1 MRWFLVA
8 PLAASLPL
16 LACSLNLGGS
26 GCSGGASCSGSAS
39 GSAGE
44 DSSGGSETDTDTG
57 ALPNVWPGVVCAADP
72 DETARFYFDLRAGKD
87 DDRDY
92 FRLPFPADLRRKGG
106 GLDLEGFARPPA
118 SFAVAPELATVIDR
132 WMDHLEQDTPGF
144 AVDGVVLFRSSTGVR
159 AMNGGIR
166 YINITPGHPK
176 YGEALDGLSYTAENG
191 SVSGNNYIC
200 RNWLAIE
207 PSDGVVLDPDATY
220 AVILTDATEPSGGG
234 RFTPDADL
242 KLMLQASAPT
252 EAAKAPAWATF
263 APLRAYLASPTNSGD
278 KRISSDAIVGATVF
292 TTAKHRDLMARAR
305 KAVYDGP
312 LAVSDLQVCDVE
324 GDSPCSLAPGLSDAE
339 RAARRCPAPN
349 PAFTEI
355 HGRVT
360 LPIFQ
365 EGRPPYVDNG
375 GKIQVDADGPVLHA
389 VQDVCFALTVPKTTA
404 PEAGFPTLVFAHG
417 TGGGFRDAAAGGP
430 AERAAKIGVA
440 TLSLEGNL
448 HGERRGDTDTDGLV
462 DGLPLDQ
469 LVFNLRNPD
478 AARDNILQGAIDQFT
493 AVRLAGHLADATA
506 PEPPPATLD
515 PANLFFMGHSQG
527 AQAGVAFLPYEPDIR
542 AVVLSGGGAN
552 LLRAILGKTEPKVS
566 LGGAEYPPRDLLQLA
581 FQERPDRP
589 ISANHPLLQLFNT
602 FVNRSDGDVYGPLL
616 RRGASEDIGAK
627 HILSYIGHVDSYT
640 PLRAA
645 ASLAISA
652 NLAVGGSNLFPAP
665 CDQYA
670 DDEARVCGYSISGFM
685 PVTPLPASGNAGSA
699 TAVVLMRDKPADKD
713 GHFVAFTPTELDRI
727 ISFIDSARDGAVAV
741 VPN

>member
-1 MRWFLVA
+1 MRWSLVA

-16 LACSLNLGGS
+16 LGCSLNLGG
-26 GCSGGASCSGSAS
+26 GCRDASCSGGAS

-44 DSSGGSETDTDTG
+44 DTSASTDTDADTG
-57 ALPNVWPGVVCAADP
+57 ALPNFWPGVVCAPDP
-72 DETARFYFDLRAGKD
+72 DETPRFYFDLRAGKD
-87 DDRDY
+87 DEHDY

-106 GLDLEGFARPPA
+106 GIDLEGFPRPPA

-132 WMDHLEQDTPGF
+132 WMDHLEQDTPGY

-159 AMNGGIR
+159 AMNSGIR

-176 YGEALDGLSYTAENG
+176 YGEALNGLSYTAENG
-191 SVSGNNYIC
+191 SISGNNYIC
-200 RNWLAIE
+200 RNWVAVE
-207 PSDGVVLDPDATY
+207 PSDGVVLDADATY
-220 AVILTDATEPSGGG
+220 AVVLTDAAEPSGGG

-242 KLMLQASAPT
+242 TLMLQTSAPT
-252 EAAKAPAWATF
+252 EATKAAAWTSF
-263 APLRAYLASPTNSGD
+263 APLRAYLASPSNAAAA
-278 KRISSDAIVGATVF
+278 KPIAINQIVGATVF
-292 TTAKHRDLMARAR
+292 TTAPHRDLMASAR

-312 LAVSDLQVCDVE
+312 LAVQGLQVCE
-324 GDSPCSLAPGLSDAE
+324 AAGDSPCSLAPGLSDDE

-349 PAFTEI
+349 PSFTEI

-360 LPIFQ
+360 LPVFQ
-365 EGRPPYVDNG
+365 EGRPPFLDNG

-389 VQDVCFALTVPKTTA
+389 VQDVCFALTVPNITA
-404 PEAGFPTLVFAHG
+404 PAAGFPTLVFAHG
-417 TGGGFRDAAAGGP
+417 TGGGFRDAAAGGT
-430 AERAAKIGVA
+430 AEFAAEVGIA

-448 HGERRGDTDTDGLV
+448 HGERRGDTDTDGLI
-462 DGLPLDQ
+462 GGIPLDQ

-493 AVRLAGHLADATA
+493 AVRLAGHFADATA
-506 PEPPPATLD
+506 PEPPPAALD
-515 PANLFFMGHSQG
+515 PKNLFFMGHSQG

-566 LGGAEYPPRDLLQLA
+566 LGGAEYPPRELLQLA

-616 RRGASEDIGAK
+616 RKGASEDIGTK
-627 HILSYIGHVDSYT
+627 HILGYIGHVDSYT

-665 CDQYA
+665 CDQYG

-685 PVTPLPASGNAGSA
+685 PVTPLPASGNAGGA
-699 TAVVLMRDKPADKD
+699 TAVVLMRDQPADKD
-713 GHFVAFTPTELDRI
+713 GHFVAFTPTEMQRT
-727 ISFIDSARDGAVAV
+727 ISFLDSARDGATAI